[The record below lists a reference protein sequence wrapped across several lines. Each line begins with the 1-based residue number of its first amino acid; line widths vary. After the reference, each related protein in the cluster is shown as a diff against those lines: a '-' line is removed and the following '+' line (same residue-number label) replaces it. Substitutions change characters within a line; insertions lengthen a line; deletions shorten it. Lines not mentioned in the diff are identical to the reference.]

1 MHTFYRSKSNWYLPR
16 CVFWIYFLFLK
27 EKRKK
32 NSSNHPM
39 RTQKFDLQRSNEVM
53 CNWTRLP
60 AKPAH
65 IDIALI
71 RKAAANYDDRYRNCY
86 MSQKPRALIFCILQF
101 IKLQRII
108 QAINARGPCT
118 HIDWVKRNLIYHPEC
133 IPQRTGG
140 TCMCSVRYA
149 SIHFVWVWVCMY
161 PICGETK
168 KVLKL

>member
-1 MHTFYRSKSNWYLPR
+1 MHTFYRSKTNWYLPR
-16 CVFWIYFLFLK
+16 CVFWIYFLYLK

-32 NSSNHPM
+32 NSNNYPM

-86 MSQKPRALIFCILQF
+86 MSQNPRALFFCILQF

-140 TCMCSVRYA
+140 MCMCGVRYA